1 MAVSVSHLGYKK
13 LSQMIFEWQAA
24 DRTSLMALFIVME
37 ISLHWLWCLFV
48 WWRQDALHAYVNMQ
62 YLYPLWMGIS
72 IMGLFF
78 LCMVKYL
85 PHSGNSRSVL
95 DKWQIVL
102 VLTYTFY
109 IATVIVVIG
118 YSSLFAGVSLVGG
131 AMLGMMLIKRRYA
144 WRMFWL
150 QIILMLLAITS
161 PYFGI
166 NLPNLRQLTVIHPL
180 LDTHNYLNYNEIMVI
195 ENAIAASAFENNV
208 LSWDSITEI
217 QRSSAFFWRSTHLYL
232 ALPKAIFIVYIFR
245 ALLLVLDDSR
255 QETLRHANQD
265 ELTQL
270 KNRRYGLKKMKYAL
284 STVQDNQ
291 DLSVML
297 FDLDWF
303 KHINDNYGHDVGDQV
318 LIEISQT
325 LLESL
330 SDETIISRYGGEEF
344 LVVLPNTGHESAMV
358 IAEQLRLSIA
368 QHVIDVEGRFEFNVT
383 ASFGLYTL
391 TAEERACIAK
401 NYKSILEERAQ
412 SQPHDAPLIKPIATQ
427 RAESQVAFMQKL
439 PSDICQ
445 RLISTA
451 DKALYEAK
459 HRGRNQAVSAN
470 EMFAK
475 KHGGVHSLYKK
486 R

>member
-37 ISLHWLWCLFV
+37 VSLHWLWCLFV
-48 WWRQDALHAYVNMQ
+48 WWRQDALHAYVNMH

-232 ALPKAIFIVYIFR
+232 ALPKAIFIVYMFR

-255 QETLRHANQD
+255 QETLQHASQD

-284 STVQDNQ
+284 STVKDDQ

-303 KHINDNYGHDVGDQV
+303 KNINDSHGHDVGDQV

-459 HRGRNQAVSAN
+459 HRGRNQVVSAN